1 MSKVSLYK
9 TKSPTRASPSRHVW
23 QLRWYGRDGKRY
35 CKTIGETCRMTK
47 RDAAHQ
53 RRERQGKIDCGVI
66 PVDQPKRIT
75 LSTFVAQDRATIEAD
90 VRPTTLLEYG
100 HAVAHAY
107 AALGKEI
114 LLDRIDAVK
123 VGKLKKHLKDLGR
136 SPATIRKTV
145 KMMGSIMRRAKD
157 QGLIQRNP
165 FAGAA
170 KGKTQSKRMRIFS
183 PGEVEAMLGA
193 CPNQWWPVF
202 LKLAVTTG
210 LRKSELL
217 NLQWAD
223 VDFDAGSITVARK
236 DAGRFTVNGETYP
249 ILAWET
255 KVHEERTVPLPG
267 GVADMLRRLQLRSG
281 GTRYVFLSL
290 ERLEAIDG
298 RMKAGRWRP
307 TADLVNNLN
316 RGFEAIQRAAHRHIA
331 DLRRVNL
338 DDVPWTI
345 GSLHDLRRT
354 YATEAATDVDLLTL
368 CRWLG
373 HADPKTTR
381 EFYHRVKAETEEKAR
396 RAMDKRYGQT
406 DAQLTRS
413 PSEGQSL
420 AATGTESG
428 VPDTMNANCGCSSIG

>member
-1 MSKVSLYK
+1 MRRVSVYR
-9 TKSPTRASPSRHVW
+9 TKSPTRASPKRHVW
-23 QLRWYGRDGKRY
+23 QLRWYGTDGKRY

-47 RDAAHQ
+47 RDALSI
-53 RRERQGKIDCGVI
+53 RRDQQSKIDCGVI

-75 LSTFVAQDRATIEAD
+75 LSAFVAQDRATIEAD
-90 VRPTTLLEYG
+90 VRATTLLEYD

-107 AALGKEI
+107 RALGKEI
-114 LLDRIDAVK
+114 LLDRIGPVE
-123 VGKLKKHLKDLGR
+123 VGRLKKHLKDLGR
-136 SPATIRKTV
+136 APATIRKTV
-145 KMMGSIMRRAKD
+145 KMLGSIMRRAKD

-165 FAGAA
+165 FAGQA

-183 PGEVEAMLGA
+183 PTEVNAMLA
-193 CPNQWWPVF
+193 VCPNQWWLVF

-236 DAGRFTVNGETYP
+236 DAGRFTVSGQSYP

-255 KVHEERTVPLPG
+255 KAHEERSVPLPA
-267 GVADMLRRLQLRSG
+267 GVADMLRPLQLRSG
-281 GTRYVFLSL
+281 GSRYVFLSL
-290 ERLEAIDG
+290 SRLAAIDE

-307 TADLVNNLN
+307 KAELVNNLN
-316 RGFEAIQRAAHRHIA
+316 KIFKAIQRVARRRMA
-331 DLRRVNL
+331 DLQGVEL

-345 GSLHDLRRT
+345 GSIHDLRRT
-354 YATEAATDVDLLTL
+354 YATEMATHVDLLTL

-373 HADPKTTR
+373 HADPKTTGA
-381 EFYHRVKAETEEKAR
+381 FYHQVKAETEEKAR
-396 RAMDKRYGQT
+396 RAMAKLYSQT

-413 PSEGQSL
+413 PSERQSL
-420 AATGTESG
+420 AATGTETRRG
-428 VPDTMNANCGCSSIG
+428 DRMNADCACSSIG

>member
-23 QLRWYGRDGKRY
+23 QLRWYGTDRKRY

-47 RDAAHQ
+47 RDALSI

-90 VRPTTLLEYG
+90 VRATTLLEYD
-100 HAVAHAY
+100 HAVAYAY
-107 AALGKEI
+107 GALDKEI
-114 LLDRIDAVK
+114 LLDRIGPVE
-123 VGKLKKHLKDLGR
+123 VGRLKKHLKDLGR
-136 SPATIRKTV
+136 SPATIRKSV

-170 KGKTQSKRMRIFS
+170 KGRTQSKRMRIFS
-183 PGEVEAMLGA
+183 PEEVEAMLET
-193 CPNQWWPVF
+193 CPNQWWRVF
-202 LKLAVTTG
+202 PKLAVTTG

-223 VDFDAGSITVARK
+223 VDFDAGSITVGRK
-236 DAGRFTVNGETYP
+236 DSGRFTVNGVSYP
-249 ILAWET
+249 VLAWET
-255 KVHEERTVPLPG
+255 KVHEERAVPLSA

-281 GTRYVFLSL
+281 GSRYVFLSL

-298 RMKAGRWRP
+298 RMNAGRWRP
-307 TADLVNNLN
+307 KADLVNNLD
-316 RGFEAIQRAAHRHIA
+316 RGFKAIQRAARRRTA
-331 DLRRVNL
+331 DLRRVIL
-338 DDVPWTI
+338 DEVPWAI
-345 GSLHDLRRT
+345 GCLHDLRRT
-354 YATEAATDVDLLTL
+354 YATEMATYVDLLTL

-373 HADPKTTR
+373 HADPKTTG
-381 EFYHRVKAETEEKAR
+381 EFYHSVKAETEEKAR
-396 RAMDKRYGQT
+396 RAMAKLYGQT

-413 PSEGQSL
+413 PSEPQLL
-420 AATGTESG
+420 AATGTEIG
-428 VPDTMNANCGCSSIG
+428 VPDTISAESARSSIG